1 MRVISIY
8 NKKGGTGKTSLATS
22 LASALAMLGYHVGLI
37 DGDEQANAS
46 ALIRPN
52 HYSKPTLTQVVC
64 DDIPLARAMYQA
76 RTNLW
81 VVPADMYLSR
91 AVERINANAEFH
103 LLSEHIDT
111 LRSTLADSSTNHY
124 LPWWDKPEV
133 RVRDFRIERPAPEDF
148 RTPPSYL
155 DFLFLD
161 NPPNPNAL
169 TWAMLYACNEL
180 LIPVELEEYAFQGL
194 AQMFEDVSRRFKKQ
208 QQQIKIAGIVPFNVM
223 HQRSMTIDYLA
234 SVWRAF
240 PSLVLRSIHTDATI
254 PTSQGNQETIYE
266 TNRSSRAAKEI
277 FALALQLVGYSGQPI
292 GMDSCAHCLAAQER
306 AQIAPEGVQ

>member
-8 NKKGGTGKTSLATS
+8 NKKGGTGKTSLATN
-22 LASALAMLGYHVGLI
+22 LASAFAMLGYRVGLI

-64 DDIPLARAMYQA
+64 DDIPLAQAMYQA

-81 VVPADMYLSR
+81 VVPADMHLSR

-103 LLSEHIDT
+103 LLSEHVDE
-111 LRSTLADSSTNHY
+111 LRSTLVETPEQHPLA
-124 LPWWDKPEV
+124 WREKPEV
-133 RVRDFRIERPAPEDF
+133 RLRDFRIERPAPEHF
-148 RTPPSYL
+148 RTPPTHL
-155 DFLFLD
+155 DFLLLD

-169 TWAMLYACNEL
+169 TWAMLYACSEL
-180 LIPVELEEYAFQGL
+180 LVPVELEEYAFQGL
-194 AQMFEDVSRRFKKQ
+194 AQMFEDISRRFRKQ

-223 HQRSMTIDYLA
+223 HQRSMTGDYLA

-240 PSLVLRSIHTDATI
+240 PALVLHSVHTDATI

-277 FALALQLVGYSGQPI
+277 FALALHLVGYTGRCTA
-292 GMDSCAHCLAAQER
+292 MDACEHCAVARER
-306 AQIAPEGVQ
+306 AQITSKGV

>member
-1 MRVISIY
+1 
-8 NKKGGTGKTSLATS
+8 
-22 LASALAMLGYHVGLI
+22 
-37 DGDEQANAS
+37 
-46 ALIRPN
+46 
-52 HYSKPTLTQVVC
+52 
-64 DDIPLARAMYQA
+64 
-76 RTNLW
+76 
-81 VVPADMYLSR
+81 
-91 AVERINANAEFH
+91 
-103 LLSEHIDT
+103 
-111 LRSTLADSSTNHY
+111 
-124 LPWWDKPEV
+124 
-133 RVRDFRIERPAPEDF
+133 
-148 RTPPSYL
+148 
-155 DFLFLD
+155 
-161 NPPNPNAL
+161 
-169 TWAMLYACNEL
+169 MLYACNEL

>member
-22 LASALAMLGYHVGLI
+22 LASALAMLGYQVGLI
-37 DGDEQANAS
+37 DGDEQANES
-46 ALIRPN
+46 ALIRPYN
-52 HYSKPTLTQVVC
+52 YHRPTLTQVVC
-64 DDIPLARAMYQA
+64 DDVPLVQAMYQA
-76 RTNLW
+76 RNNLW

-103 LLSEHIDT
+103 LLSEHVDA
-111 LRSTLADSSTNHY
+111 LRATFNKSALDHHF
-124 LPWWDKPEV
+124 PWSEKSGV
-133 RVRDFRIERPAPEDF
+133 RLRDFRIERPATENF
-148 RTPPSYL
+148 RTPPTHL
-155 DFLFLD
+155 DFLLLD

-180 LIPVELEEYAFQGL
+180 LVPVELEEYAFQGL
-194 AQMFEDVSRRFKKQ
+194 AQMFEDVSRRFRKQ

-223 HQRSMTIDYLA
+223 HQRSMTLDYLS

-240 PSLVLRSIHTDATI
+240 PSLVLQSVHTDATI

-266 TNRSSRAAKEI
+266 TNRSSRASKEI
-277 FALALQLVGYSGQPI
+277 FALALQLVGYTGQLI
-292 GMDSCAHCLAAQER
+292 GLDTCEHCATAREQAQKTAE
-306 AQIAPEGVQ
+306 EV

>member
-22 LASALAMLGYHVGLI
+22 LASALAMIGYRVGLI

-64 DDIPLARAMYQA
+64 DDIPLTQAMYQA

-103 LLSEHIDT
+103 LLSEHVDT
-111 LRSTLADSSTNHY
+111 LRSTLTEFSTNQH
-124 LPWWDKPEV
+124 LPWWEKPEV
-133 RVRDFRIERPAPEDF
+133 RLRDFHIERPAAEDF
-148 RTPPSYL
+148 RTPPISL
-155 DFLFLD
+155 DFLLLD

-194 AQMFEDVSRRFKKQ
+194 AQMFEDVSRRFRKQ
-208 QQQIKIAGIVPFNVM
+208 QQQIKITGIVPFNVM

-240 PSLVLRSIHTDATI
+240 PSFMLHSVHTDATI
-254 PTSQGNQETIYE
+254 PASQGNQETVYE

-277 FALALQLVGYSGQPI
+277 FALALQLVGYPGQLA
-292 GMDSCAHCLAAQER
+292 GMEICAHCVAARER
-306 AQIAPEGVQ
+306 AQTAPEGV

>member
-52 HYSKPTLTQVVC
+52 HYTKPTLTQVVC
-64 DDIPLARAMYQA
+64 DDVPLLQAMYQA
-76 RTNLW
+76 RSNLW
-81 VVPADMYLSR
+81 VIPADMYLSR

-111 LRSTLADSSTNHY
+111 LRSTFVESPPDRY
-124 LPWWDKPEV
+124 FPWWDKSEV
-133 RVRDFRIERPAPEDF
+133 RLRDFRIERPVIEDF
-148 RTPPSYL
+148 RTPPAYL
-155 DFLFLD
+155 DFLLLD

-180 LIPVELEEYAFQGL
+180 LVPVELEEYAFQGL

-208 QQQIKIAGIVPFNVM
+208 QQQIRIAGIVPFNVM
-223 HQRSMTIDYLA
+223 HQRSMTIDYLS

-240 PSLVLRSIHTDATI
+240 PSLVLHSIHTDATI

-277 FALALQLVGYSGQPI
+277 FALALQLVGYPGQVV
-292 GMDSCAHCLAAQER
+292 GLDTCSHCAAARER
-306 AQIAPEGVQ
+306 AQIAAEGV

>member
-22 LASALAMLGYHVGLI
+22 LASALAMLGYYVGLI

-52 HYSKPTLTQVVC
+52 RYSRPTLTQVVC
-64 DDIPLARAMYQA
+64 DDVPLTQAMYQA
-76 RTNLW
+76 RQNLW
-81 VVPADMYLSR
+81 VIPADMHLNR

-111 LRSTLADSSTNHY
+111 LRATFVEPERDQHF
-124 LPWWDKPEV
+124 PWWNKPEL
-133 RVRDFRIERPAPEDF
+133 RLRDFRIERPAPESF
-148 RTPPSYL
+148 RAQPPRL
-155 DFLFLD
+155 DFLLLD

-169 TWAMLYACNEL
+169 TWAMLYACDEL
-180 LIPVELEEYAFQGL
+180 LVPVELEEYAFQGL

-208 QQQIKIAGIVPFNVM
+208 QQHIKIAGIVPFNVM
-223 HQRSMTIDYLA
+223 HQRSMTIDYLS

-240 PSLVLRSIHTDATI
+240 PALVLPGVHTDATI
-254 PTSQGNQETIYE
+254 PTSQGNQETVYE
-266 TNRSSRAAKEI
+266 TSRSSRAAKEI
-277 FALALQLVGYSGQPI
+277 FALALNLVSYPGQLAGLEQC
-292 GMDSCAHCLAAQER
+292 DHCAAARER
-306 AQIAPEGVQ
+306 AQAAVGGA